1 MLHSPGLWGPI
12 FSEGYLPG
20 LVLMDH
26 TQESN
31 ESKHDVAKAGVIYV
45 PRVDF
50 QRDED
55 GSYWLCFFIF
65 PFITLLSTSSSSSTS
80 PFPSLFPSAHCFEKD
95 LLKLNW
101 SFQNSA
107 LIIQWTD
114 AFFFYHLVHQCLYSI
129 VHSIYLENIPLY
141 QNPIHSRPTPRT
153 P

>member
-12 FSEGYLPG
+12 FSEAYLPG

-31 ESKHDVAKAGVIYV
+31 ESKHDLGKAGVIYV

-65 PFITLLSTSSSSSTS
+65 PFITLLSMSSSSSTS
-80 PFPSLFPSAHCFEKD
+80 PFPSLFPNAQFWKESAKT
-95 LLKLNW
+95 KLIF
-101 SFQNSA
+101 SK
-107 LIIQWTD
+107 QWTD
-114 AFFFYHLVHQCLYSI
+114 HSVNWCLLFHHLVHRCLYSI
-129 VHSIYLENIPLY
+129 IHSIYLESIPLY